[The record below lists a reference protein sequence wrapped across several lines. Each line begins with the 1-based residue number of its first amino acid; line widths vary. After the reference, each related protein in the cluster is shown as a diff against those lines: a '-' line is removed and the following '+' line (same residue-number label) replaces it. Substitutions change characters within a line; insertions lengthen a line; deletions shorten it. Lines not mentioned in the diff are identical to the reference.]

1 MEELSGVIEKI
12 IYSDS
17 EKNYSV
23 IKIKSSAH
31 RELLTLVGALNNISI
46 GSVITAQGT
55 WSNNINFGRQ
65 FNVKTWEESL
75 PSDIYGI
82 ERYLGSGLFKGI
94 GPKYAKLIVDC
105 FGIDTFEIIES
116 FPTKLYDVPKLG
128 KKRADLII
136 KSWIEQKY
144 IKNLMMFLQQAGVSA
159 SFGQK
164 IYKIYGKESL
174 SKIKENPYRLIDEVY
189 GVGFKT
195 ADSIAQKLG
204 FDLESYNR
212 CRAGIF
218 YILEFVANSDGHCY
232 LPFDE
237 LINKSSKILKIE
249 DTKIIMTYD
258 ALVSTGE
265 LIVES
270 EKVYLSAF
278 YYSEAGL
285 AKRIKNIMNFPRF
298 KKYDDFELDNQIQ
311 NIQKQNKIIYDETQ
325 IKAIK
330 TVINSNFTVITGGAG
345 VGKST
350 VTKAIIDIFENL
362 EKRVILTA
370 PTGRAAKRMTEIT
383 HIESKTIHRLLE
395 SRKNSGFNKNEDN
408 KIIGDVLI
416 IDEASMID
424 LILIYNLLKAVP
436 DSMTI
441 ILIGD
446 VNQLPSVGP
455 GNILKDIINSNFV
468 PVIKLTQ
475 IYRQALTSN
484 IILNSHKINNGELID
499 FNYNK
504 NSDFFYIQE
513 KDPEKCAN
521 LITELCSTRL
531 PKYYKI
537 NPVTDIQ
544 VLSPMKRGV
553 LGTDN
558 LNKLL
563 QYELNKTKISLKHS
577 STEFKLGDKVM
588 QIKNN
593 YDKDI
598 FNGDIG
604 RICNINEHE
613 NILEVDFDSRILK
626 YDSTELEELNLAYA
640 CTIHKSQGAEYPIV
654 IIPVSYAHRI
664 MLERNLFYTGVTRA
678 RKVCV
683 IVGEKTA
690 INYAI
695 QNNNSRLRYT
705 NLEFRLNIWK
715 K

>member
-1 MEELSGVIEKI
+1 MDEVSGVIEKI
-12 IYSDS
+12 VYSDE

-23 IKIKSSAH
+23 IKIKSDKH
-31 RELLTLVGALNNISI
+31 KELLTLVGALNNIGI

-55 WSNNINFGRQ
+55 WNTNVNFGKQ
-65 FNVKTWEESL
+65 FNVETWEESL
-75 PSDIYGI
+75 PADVYGI
-82 ERYLGSGLFKGI
+82 EKYLGSGLIKGI
-94 GPKYAKLIVDC
+94 GPKYAKLVVDC

-136 KSWIEQKY
+136 KSWVEQKY
-144 IKNLMMFLQQAGVSA
+144 IKNLMIFLQQAGVGA

-218 YILEFVANSDGHCY
+218 YILEYVANSEGHCY

-258 ALVSTGE
+258 AMVSTGE
-265 LIVES
+265 LIVEN

-285 AKRIKNIMNFPRF
+285 TKRIKNIMNFPRF
-298 KKYDDFELDNQIQ
+298 KKYDDSEIDEQIK
-311 NIQKQNKIIYDETQ
+311 NIQKQNKIVYDDTQ

-330 TVINSNFTVITGGAG
+330 TMLNSNFTVITGGAG

-350 VTKAIIDIFENL
+350 VTKAIIDIFKNF

-383 HIESKTIHRLLE
+383 QIESKTIHRLLE
-395 SRKNSGFNKNEDN
+395 ARKNSGFNKNEDN

-416 IDEASMID
+416 VDEASMID
-424 LILIYNLLKAVP
+424 LILIYNLFKAVP

-455 GNILKDIINSNFV
+455 GNVLKDIINSNSV

-475 IYRQALTSN
+475 IYRQARTSN

-499 FNYNK
+499 FNYSK
-504 NSDFFYIQE
+504 DSDFFYIQE
-513 KDPEKCAN
+513 KEPEKCAN
-521 LITELCSTRL
+521 LITELCSRRL
-531 PKYYKI
+531 PKYYNV

-558 LNKLL
+558 LNRLL
-563 QYELNKTKISLKHS
+563 QFELNKTKISIKYGS
-577 STEFKLGDKVM
+577 MEFKLGDKVM

-604 RICNINEHE
+604 KICTINEHE
-613 NILEVDFDSRILK
+613 NTLEVDFDSRIIK
-626 YDSTELEELNLAYA
+626 YDSTEFDELNLAYA